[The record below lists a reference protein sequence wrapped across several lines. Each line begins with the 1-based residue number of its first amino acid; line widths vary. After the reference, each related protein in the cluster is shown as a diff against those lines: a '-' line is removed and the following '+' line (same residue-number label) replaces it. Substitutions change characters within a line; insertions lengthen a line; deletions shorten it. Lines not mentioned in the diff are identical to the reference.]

1 MKTTIKQL
9 GKKIRTEPRNTTL
22 KTELFAA
29 KKKLKNMV
37 KNNKV
42 AFKNKLMEEMKQSKN
57 DSKKFWKLLDKMEK
71 KSNDTLFKQAIKDQR
86 WVSHFKSIFNSPT
99 GNKPLPE
106 NTAEYGELDSE
117 ITLDEL
123 KIGAYVLRL
132 GKSPGFD
139 SISNEM
145 LLCFLESNPEVVQTL
160 FSAILYITP
169 AEPSRSGAFRYVKPL
184 V

>member
-1 MKTTIKQL
+1 
-9 GKKIRTEPRNTTL
+9 
-22 KTELFAA
+22 
-29 KKKLKNMV
+29 MV

-42 AFKNKLMEEMKQSKN
+42 AFKNKLMEEIKQSKS
-57 DSKKFWKLLDKMEK
+57 DSKFLDRMEK

-132 GKSPGFD
+132 
-139 SISNEM
+139 
-145 LLCFLESNPEVVQTL
+145 
-160 FSAILYITP
+160 
-169 AEPSRSGAFRYVKPL
+169 
-184 V
+184 